1 MCIHIKTYIRA
12 VAISCT
18 LSLHFGTLFFK
29 KPLNSL
35 LFATPGGGSKYV
47 EIHAYFEQNCAVIEV
62 CAAPRPCA
70 TQQPAPPALHL
81 QGHPWRRCVRPPQLQ
96 LKPLEFIVLP
106 CFPLMCGNRLAV
118 HASSKPRSTLGIL
131 RSSLLRK
138 QPDPMHTTKRIN
150 DKRVQNTA
158 TALMC

>member
-1 MCIHIKTYIRA
+1 MHIKE

-18 LSLHFGTLFFK
+18 LTVHFGALFFK

-35 LFATPGGGSKYV
+35 LFAITGGNRKYV

-62 CAAPRPCA
+62 CAAPWPCA
-70 TQQPAPPALHL
+70 PQQPAPPALHL
-81 QGHPWRRCVRPPQLQ
+81 QGHAWRRCVRPPQLQ

-118 HASSKPRSTLGIL
+118 HASSKPRSMLEIL

-138 QPDPMHTTKRIN
+138 QPDLMDTTKRIN

-158 TALMC
+158 TALM